1 MAGKI
6 EGLGLAVVDDS
17 FRIAVRTIKMVYQD
31 MISRRGRGQSRGMR
45 SETGGKCGDWRVV
58 HEICANQLFCR
69 FGFLLQ
75 CGERG
80 SG

>member
-31 MISRRGRGQSRGMR
+31 MISRRGRGPSRRRR
-45 SETGGKCGDWRVV
+45 SDSGGKCRD
-58 HEICANQLFCR
+58 
-69 FGFLLQ
+69 
-75 CGERG
+75 
-80 SG
+80 